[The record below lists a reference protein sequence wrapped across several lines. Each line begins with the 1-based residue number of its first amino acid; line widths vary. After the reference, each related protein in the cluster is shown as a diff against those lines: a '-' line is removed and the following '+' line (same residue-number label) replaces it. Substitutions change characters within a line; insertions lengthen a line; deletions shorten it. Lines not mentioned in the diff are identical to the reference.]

1 MLIFDI
7 VQNGAHQSLKIKQ
20 KLEAQQMG
28 EYFGY
33 TIITEDFDADG
44 FTDIAVG
51 APFNSFDQFYDN
63 GAVYIYKNQNG
74 VFKLDYALKTEYQ
87 LSGRFGT
94 TLSKIGDINN
104 DGYKGMNLF
113 GRD

>member
-1 MLIFDI
+1 
-7 VQNGAHQSLKIKQ
+7 
-20 KLEAQQMG
+20 MG

-51 APFNSFDQFYDN
+51 APLHSSDQFYEN
-63 GAVYIYKNQNG
+63 GAVHIYRNENG
-74 VFKLDYALKTEYQ
+74 KFKLVYSLKTEYQ

-94 TLSKIGDINN
+94 TFSKIGDINN
-104 DGYKGMNLF
+104 DGYKGVCF
-113 GRD
+113 FHYA